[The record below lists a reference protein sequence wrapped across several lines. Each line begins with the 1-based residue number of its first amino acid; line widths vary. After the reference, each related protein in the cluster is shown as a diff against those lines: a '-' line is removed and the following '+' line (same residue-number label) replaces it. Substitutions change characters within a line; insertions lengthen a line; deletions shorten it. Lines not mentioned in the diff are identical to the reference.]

1 MLYCEMLAPEHLEHL
16 EAGKPLQQLKTVPVA
31 ERTKREKKLVVKMI
45 LLQTLLC
52 VAYLL
57 SKDVFGAP
65 SRRLCN
71 LPYVLYQIALVNS
84 FLLYLLIL
92 DRVLVSRPTNMVEVV
107 INYAQLQYFVY
118 CNLLTG
124 LTNLLFWT
132 YYKSVAFGLAVM
144 IVYFMICAVILNTC
158 RRCKFKAPF

>member
-1 MLYCEMLAPEHLEHL
+1 MLDPAHLAHL
-16 EAGKPLQQLKTVPVA
+16 EAGKSLKDLKPESTA
-31 ERTKREKKLVVKMI
+31 QRTKREKHLVGRT
-45 LLQTLLC
+45 LFLQGLLC
-52 VAYLL
+52 LAYMT

-71 LPYVLYQIALVNS
+71 LPYVLYQVSLAHS
-84 FLLYLLIL
+84 FLLYLLVVDRIL
-92 DRVLVSRPTNMVEVV
+92 AERPTNMVEVV

-118 CNLLTG
+118 SNLLTG

-132 YYKSVAFGLAVM
+132 YYKNAAFGVVVM
-144 IVYFMICAVILNTC
+144 VVYFMICTVILNTC

>member
-1 MLYCEMLAPEHLEHL
+1 M
-16 EAGKPLQQLKTVPVA
+16 KDLKA
-31 ERTKREKKLVVKMI
+31 EPIEKRTKREKQLVLKTIV
-45 LLQTLLC
+45 LQCILC
-52 VAYLL
+52 VSYLL

-71 LPYVLYQIALVNS
+71 LPYVLYQVSLAHS
-84 FLLYLLIL
+84 FLLYLLII
-92 DRVLVSRPTNMVEVV
+92 DRILVKRPTNMVEVV

-118 CNLLTG
+118 SNLLTG

-132 YYKSVAFGLAVM
+132 YYKNVPFGLAIMV
-144 IVYFMICAVILNTC
+144 IYFMICAVVLNTC